1 METLNEKEFLALVSL
16 LDDSDQ
22 YVYQHVRNRLL
33 SIGEKAIP
41 MLEEAWESSFN
52 HILQQRIEELI
63 YKIQFNSL
71 CSKLNDWKQLKE
83 KDLLEGC
90 LLIARYQYPDMNDEP
105 VRKIADKIKKDVW
118 VKINSGQTALEK
130 TKIINH
136 VLFDIYN
143 FTSNKVNF
151 HAPPNN
157 YINQVFETKKGN
169 PLTLSIVYLIIAQ
182 SLGIPIYGVN
192 LPEHFIL
199 AYTDAENMANENKE
213 IAPQNQQVLFYINP
227 FSKGSIFSKRE
238 IDSYLQQLGLE
249 KKTQFYSPCTTTDI
263 LIRML
268 NNLMFSYKKMGY
280 DYKVDELMKLKEI
293 LSPY

>member
-22 YVYQHVRNRLL
+22 DIYLHVRNKLL

-52 HILQQRIEELI
+52 PILQQRIEELI
-63 YKIQFNSL
+63 HNIQFDSL
-71 CSKLNDWKQLKE
+71 CSKLNDWKQSKE

-90 LLIARYQYPDMNDEP
+90 LLIARYQYPDMNDEA
-105 VRKIADKIKKDVW
+105 VRKIVNKIKKDVW
-118 VKINSGQTALEK
+118 VEINSQQTALVK
-130 TKIINH
+130 AKIINH

-143 FTSNKVNF
+143 FTSNKANF

-169 PLTLSIVYLIIAQ
+169 PLTLCIVYIIIAQ
-182 SLGIPIYGVN
+182 SLGIPVYGVN

-199 AYTDAENMANENKE
+199 AYTDAENTVNEGKP
-213 IAPQNQQVLFYINP
+213 IAPQNQKVLFYINP
-227 FSKGSIFSKRE
+227 FSKGSIFSKQE
-238 IDSYLQQLGLE
+238 IDSFLKQLGLE
-249 KKTQFYSPCTTTDI
+249 KKPQFYSPCTTTDI
-263 LIRML
+263 LVRML
-268 NNLMFSYKKMGY
+268 NNLMFSYKNMGY
-280 DYKVDELMKLKEI
+280 EYKVDELMKLKEI
-293 LSPY
+293 LIS

>member
-1 METLNEKEFLALVSL
+1 VETLNEKEFLALVSL

-22 YVYQHVRNRLL
+22 DVYQHVRNRLL
-33 SIGEKAIP
+33 SVGERAIP

-63 YKIQFNSL
+63 HNIQFDSL
-71 CSKLNDWKQLKE
+71 CSKLNDWKQSKE

-90 LLIARYQYPDMNDEP
+90 LLIARYQYPDMNDES
-105 VRKIADKIKKDVW
+105 VRKIVNKIKKDVW
-118 VKINSGQTALEK
+118 IEINSGQTALEK

-143 FTSNKVNF
+143 FTSNKANF

-169 PLTLSIVYLIIAQ
+169 PLTLCIVYIIIAQ

-199 AYTDAENMANENKE
+199 AYTDAENMVNEGKQ
-213 IAPQNQQVLFYINP
+213 IDPKNQKVLFYINP
-227 FSKGSIFSKRE
+227 FSKGSIFSKQE
-238 IDSYLQQLGLE
+238 IDSFLQQLGLE
-249 KKTQFYSPCTTTDI
+249 KKPQFYSPCTTTDI

-268 NNLMFSYKKMGY
+268 NNLMFSYKNMGY
-280 DYKVDELMKLKEI
+280 EYKVVELMKLKEI
-293 LSPY
+293 LNP

>member
-1 METLNEKEFLALVSL
+1 MEIMNEKEFKALVSL

-22 YVYQHVRNRLL
+22 EVYQHVRDKLL
-33 SIGEKAIP
+33 SYGEIAIP
-41 MLEEAWESSFN
+41 LLEEAWEGSFN
-52 HILQQRIEELI
+52 YLLQQRIEELI
-63 YKIQFNSL
+63 HNIQFDSL
-71 CSKLNDWKQLKE
+71 CSKLNDWKQSKE
-83 KDLLEGC
+83 KDLLEGS
-90 LLIARYQYPDMNDEP
+90 LLIARYQYPDMHDEP
-105 VRKIADKIKKDVW
+105 IRKIVNKIKKDVW
-118 VKINSGQTALEK
+118 VEINSELTAIEK

-143 FTSNKVNF
+143 FTSNKINF
-151 HAPPNN
+151 HAPHNN

-169 PLTLSIVYLIIAQ
+169 PLTLSIVYIIIAQ

-227 FSKGSIFSKRE
+227 FSRGSIFSKRE

-249 KKTQFYSPCTTTDI
+249 KKPQFYTPCTTTDI

-268 NNLMFSYKKMGY
+268 NNLMFSYKKMGFN
-280 DYKVDELMKLKEI
+280 YKVDELMKLKEI

>member
-22 YVYQHVRNRLL
+22 DVYQHVRNRLL
-33 SIGEKAIP
+33 SVGERAIP

-63 YKIQFNSL
+63 HNIQFDSL
-71 CSKLNDWKQLKE
+71 CSKLNDWKQSKE

-90 LLIARYQYPDMNDEP
+90 LLIARYQYPDMNDES
-105 VRKIADKIKKDVW
+105 VRKIVNKIKKDVW
-118 VKINSGQTALEK
+118 IEINSGQTALEK

-143 FTSNKVNF
+143 FTSNKANF

-169 PLTLSIVYLIIAQ
+169 PLTLCIVYIIIAQ

-199 AYTDAENMANENKE
+199 AYTDAENMVNEGKQ
-213 IAPQNQQVLFYINP
+213 IDPKNQKVLFYINP
-227 FSKGSIFSKRE
+227 FSKGSIFSKQE
-238 IDSYLQQLGLE
+238 IDSFLQQLGLE
-249 KKTQFYSPCTTTDI
+249 KKPQFYSPCTTTDI

-268 NNLMFSYKKMGY
+268 NNLMFSYKNMGY
-280 DYKVDELMKLKEI
+280 EYKVVELMKLKEI
-293 LSPY
+293 LNP